1 MVTTMMCAAVISH
14 QMVLCWPQLLT
25 TRGLLSGIHTLA
37 QNCWN
42 FGIYS
47 FIICVNQVI
56 FCVSSIIWNICP
68 EKNWIF
74 GTTAKVQ
81 RRLELSSM
89 GWWLAF
95 IQWSFELLK
104 LPVVLD

>member
-14 QMVLCWPQLLT
+14 QMVLCWRQLLT

-47 FIICVNQVI
+47 FIICFSYFLCI
-56 FCVSSIIWNICP
+56 FN
-68 EKNWIF
+68 N
-74 GTTAKVQ
+74 
-81 RRLELSSM
+81 LEYMSRE
-89 GWWLAF
+89 
-95 IQWSFELLK
+95 ELDLW
-104 LPVVLD
+104 DYC